1 MRLMTF
7 PNRVL
12 RGSTAIAV
20 GLAMSGSPQMVAFAQ
35 DAAATV
41 DCVADTE
48 NPACV
53 IASDVEAPATE
64 APPVEAPPVETPA
77 IAEPLVEAP
86 AIVEAQSE
94 VPVEAAPVEAAPMEA
109 PVAEA
114 PAEALPQETAPVAEQ
129 AAPVD
134 TAPVPDAPAQET
146 AQPEAETPGAETALE
161 EVMEET
167 LEETPEEVV
176 EAEADATTD
185 AAAQTQPVIV
195 QPVEQTPAEQ
205 APTEAAA
212 EAVPAQAAPTEA
224 PVVAIPAEVTT
235 DITPAEAA
243 PVDEA
248 VTEQP
253 AEAQPVEDTAAQE
266 QPVADQLLELLEPL
280 AEAPEQPD
288 TVADEAAMAD
298 ENAPASVVSDETT
311 AEQSAQIQAQEVR
324 RREDARERRNEL
336 LGAAAVGA
344 VIGAIIPAL
353 GGTVVEDQ
361 GDRLIVERNGEYFVR
376 RDESSLLR
384 DGDVDV
390 RAERLNNG
398 WTQETVTRRNGAQV
412 ITVRDQGGFVI
423 YRSRIRPDGREI
435 VLIDNREMDDRAVI
449 DFNEQLPP
457 LQLTI
462 PQERYVVPARQANY
476 DVIYETFAA
485 QPVQKVDQVYTLRQ
499 VRESERLR
507 DLMRRL
513 DLDTIT
519 FDTGQ
524 AIVRQSQVP
533 FLEDLARASIALIE
547 QDPSTVLLIEGH
559 TDAVGS
565 DISNLALSDRR
576 AETVARILANFYG
589 VPPESM
595 VVQGYGEQ
603 YLKVATQGAEERN
616 RRVTIRNIT
625 PLLSSR

>member
-86 AIVEAQSE
+86 AIVEAQTE
-94 VPVEAAPVEAAPMEA
+94 VPVEAAPVEATPVEA

-146 AQPEAETPGAETALE
+146 AQPEAEIPEAETALE

-176 EAEADATTD
+176 EAEADATT
-185 AAAQTQPVIV
+185 
-195 QPVEQTPAEQ
+195 
-205 APTEAAA
+205 EAAT

-224 PVVAIPAEVTT
+224 PVVATPAEATT

-243 PVDEA
+243 PVDKA

-390 RAERLNNG
+390 RAEHLNNG